1 MAETKGFVKGP
12 TPRRLKKYVAKCL
25 RLKSYLR
32 SPGDGR
38 TQGRIPAATLLW
50 ALLMGTLLRR
60 AAFAGI
66 EALVRSRARRALD
79 VAQRF
84 GDDTLGYF
92 TERLDPAAT
101 RRAAV
106 TAVRQAK
113 RHKAFDDCPFI
124 GLALDGTGAG
134 RSREKVCDLCRPYR
148 NQKREILGYHHQLVL
163 ISVVGTGLT
172 LPLDVEPYGPGDSE
186 YHAGRRLLQRTAHN
200 TGPRF
205 ADYVVADGEF
215 ARAPFLHDAHDLG
228 LYVVVRLK
236 NNLPELFAA
245 AEKRFGRQPP
255 HQVFRQ
261 GKDRVEIWDADDFD
275 PWQTLRWE
283 TVRVI
288 RYRQYKPD
296 GTVCEAYW
304 LTDFPRSRVSS
315 RTLFRLAKSRWEIEN
330 QGFNDAKNRY
340 GFEHICHH
348 ERHSLLAVWLLTCLA
363 LTIERLYR
371 VRYLHRG
378 THPVRAAIDLLL
390 LLQLSLGMP
399 VATAPDSS

>member
-1 MAETKGFVKGP
+1 VKGP
-12 TPRRLKKYVAKCL
+12 TPRRLKKYLGKCL
-25 RLKSYLR
+25 GLKSYLQC
-32 SPGDGR
+32 PGDGR
-38 TQGRIPAATLLW
+38 TQARIPAAALLW
-50 ALLMGTLLRR
+50 GLIMGVLLRR

-66 EALVRSRARRALD
+66 EALVGSKARRALD
-79 VAQRF
+79 VSESF
-84 GDDTLGYF
+84 GDDALGYF
-92 TERLDPAAT
+92 TARLDPAVT
-101 RRAAV
+101 RRATV

-113 RHKAFDDCPFI
+113 RHKAFDDCRFI

-134 RSREKVCDLCRPYR
+134 RSRQKVCKLCRPYR
-148 NQKREILGYHHQLVL
+148 NKQREILGYHHKLVM

-172 LPLDVEPYGPGDSE
+172 LPLDVEPYGPRDSE
-186 YHAGRRLLQRTAHN
+186 YNAARRLLRRMVKNA
-200 TGPRF
+200 GRRF

-215 ARAPFLHDAHDLG
+215 ARAPFLHDANDLG
-228 LYVVVRLK
+228 LSVIVRLK

-245 AEKRFGRQPP
+245 AQKRFRLQPP

-304 LTDFPRSRVSS
+304 LTDFPRPRVSS
-315 RTLFRLAKSRWEIEN
+315 RSLFHMAKSRWEIEN

-348 ERHSLLAVWLLTCLA
+348 QPHSLLIVWLLICLA
-363 LTIERLYR
+363 LTIEHLYR

-378 THPVRAAIDLLL
+378 THPLRAAIDLLL
-390 LLQLSLGMP
+390 LLQLSLGTSLP
-399 VATAPDSS
+399 VAADSS

>member
-1 MAETKGFVKGP
+1 VKGP
-12 TPRRLKKYVAKCL
+12 TPRRLKKFGAKCL
-25 RLKSYLR
+25 GLKSYLR
-32 SPGDGR
+32 FPGDGR
-38 TQGRIPAATLLW
+38 TQGRIPAAALLW
-50 ALLMGTLLRR
+50 GLMMGVLLRR

-66 EALVRSRARRALD
+66 EALVCSRARRALE
-79 VAQRF
+79 VSQSF
-84 GDDTLGYF
+84 GDDALAYF
-92 TERLDPAAT
+92 TARLDPAVT

-113 RHKAFDDCPFI
+113 RHKAFDDSRFI

-134 RSREKVCDLCRPYR
+134 RSRKRICKLCRPYR
-148 NQKREILGYHHQLVL
+148 NQKPEIVGFHHKLVML
-163 ISVVGTGLT
+163 SVVGTGLT

-186 YHAGRRLLQRTAHN
+186 YNAARRLLRRAVKN
-200 TGPRF
+200 TGRRF

-215 ARAPFLHDAHDLG
+215 AGAPFLHDAGDLG
-228 LYVVVRLK
+228 LSVVVRLK
-236 NNLPELFAA
+236 KNLPELFAA
-245 AEKRFGRQPP
+245 AQKRFRHQPP

-275 PWQTLRWE
+275 PWDTLRWE

-288 RYRQYKPD
+288 RYRQYKPQ
-296 GTVCEAYW
+296 GKVYEAYW
-304 LTDFPRSRVSS
+304 LTDFPRHWVGSRAI
-315 RTLFRLAKSRWEIEN
+315 FRMAKSRWEIEN

-348 ERHSLLAVWLLTCLA
+348 EPHSLLVVWLLTCLV

-390 LLQLSLGMP
+390 LLQLSLGSP
-399 VATAPDSS
+399 VGTHTDSS

>member
-1 MAETKGFVKGP
+1 MEEAEGPVKEP
-12 TPRRLKKYVAKCL
+12 TPRRLKKYVSKCL
-25 RLKSYLR
+25 CLKSYLR

-38 TQGRIPAATLLW
+38 ATGRIPAPALLW
-50 ALLMGTLLRR
+50 GLLMGALLRR
-60 AAFAGI
+60 AAFAAI
-66 EALVRSRARRALD
+66 EALVCSRARRALH
-79 VAQRF
+79 VSQSF
-84 GDDTLGYF
+84 GDDALGYF
-92 TERLDPAAT
+92 TERLDPAVT

-113 RHKAFDDCPFI
+113 RHKAFDDCRFI

-134 RSREKVCDLCRPYR
+134 RSREKVCALCRPYR
-148 NQKREILGYHHQLVL
+148 NKKREILGYHHKVVL
-163 ISVVGTGLT
+163 ISVAGTGLT

-186 YHAGRRLLQRTAHN
+186 YNAARRLLRRTVQN

-205 ADYVVADGEF
+205 ADYVVVDGEF
-215 ARAPFLHDAHDLG
+215 ARAPFLHDANDLG

-236 NNLPELFAA
+236 NNLPELFAV
-245 AEKRFGRQPP
+245 AEKRFCRQPP
-255 HQVFRQ
+255 HQVFRH

-275 PWQTLRWE
+275 PWETLRWE

-304 LTDFPRSRVSS
+304 LTDFPRSQVSS

-340 GFEHICHH
+340 GLEHLCHH
-348 ERHSLLAVWLLTCLA
+348 ERHSLLVIWLLTCLA
-363 LTIERLYR
+363 LTVERLYR

-378 THPVRAAIDLLL
+378 THAVRTAIDLQPDHQQAVTLV
-390 LLQLSLGMP
+390 
-399 VATAPDSS
+399 VADV